1 MSIVLS
7 IIIHVSFA
15 NDVVW
20 LKWWGMHCRD
30 CWNFTLHCHVQNY
43 SRDYSFF
50 FSLCTGGS
58 SASWQEH
65 LKFTIHISHD
75 YKTDCVELY
84 FLAVTVSVFISQHW
98 FNFIFMVSTRVTLFR
113 VDIFSATYQMS
124 VCYTVITFFKF
135 LYLMFSTQGIRLQV
149 ILKCSSQKLI
159 RVVLRNVILLNQT
172 KLCTELSIPTLINC
186 KLTSKVSQTTFIYK
200 C

>member
-1 MSIVLS
+1 
-7 IIIHVSFA
+7 
-15 NDVVW
+15 
-20 LKWWGMHCRD
+20 
-30 CWNFTLHCHVQNY
+30 
-43 SRDYSFF
+43 
-50 FSLCTGGS
+50 
-58 SASWQEH
+58 
-65 LKFTIHISHD
+65 
-75 YKTDCVELY
+75 
-84 FLAVTVSVFISQHW
+84 
-98 FNFIFMVSTRVTLFR
+98 MVSTRVTLFR